1 MWIFILGSPQN
12 PPLFFSS
19 KSAKHFYYCYL
30 VLTLSIKTN
39 TRSTDLQVH
48 QSQLLFLLIVS
59 ILWIKD
65 SNQLTK
71 SNLIVEGFE
80 SHLLS
85 LEVSEYIL
93 DEINNQVSWYLCCQ
107 HET

>member
-1 MWIFILGSPQN
+1 
-12 PPLFFSS
+12 
-19 KSAKHFYYCYL
+19 

-39 TRSTDLQVH
+39 ARSTDLQVH

-71 SNLIVEGFE
+71 SNLIVEGIE

-85 LEVSEYIL
+85 LEVNEYIL